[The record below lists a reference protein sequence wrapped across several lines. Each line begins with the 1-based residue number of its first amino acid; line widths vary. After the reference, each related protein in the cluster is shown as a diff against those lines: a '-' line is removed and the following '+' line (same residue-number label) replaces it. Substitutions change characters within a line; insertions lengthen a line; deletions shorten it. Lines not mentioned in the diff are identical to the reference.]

1 MTSDTNSSESGLSS
15 KKNSKVYD
23 NYLKELNEDLKLR
36 KQELL
41 EMLKPLE
48 DKNNL
53 LLQKVMANL
62 EEKQRSL
69 QIMRQIMAGKRCDES
84 SVMVLITEAEEMKQ
98 NLEKKN
104 EMLRKETEMLWNKTF
119 ESEELHDQQKALP
132 TKSKADMQD
141 GKGQKS
147 PVSLWNAKSEP
158 ETSDVD
164 KVGDI
169 RKEKQQRKLKWIKY
183 EEQPNIL
190 QNGFHDKVI
199 ELKIEALKNYQK
211 TNDFKLSMYLQH
223 NFEPKQGALNL
234 LRPQGKM
241 GTTTT
246 ERATTNRNELNMRI
260 PGSKNCT
267 ERQGGTRESQY
278 DDIGQRLFC
287 LKSMPGDTLKD

>member
-15 KKNSKVYD
+15 KKNSKIYD

-48 DKNNL
+48 EKNNL

-69 QIMRQIMAGKRCDES
+69 QIMRQIMAGRGYDES
-84 SVMVLITEAEEMKQ
+84 SVMELIKEAEEMKQ
-98 NLEKKN
+98 NL
-104 EMLRKETEMLWNKTF
+104 TF

-141 GKGQKS
+141 RKGQKS
-147 PVSLWNAKSEP
+147 PVSLWKAKSEP

-169 RKEKQQRKLKWIKY
+169 RKENQQRKIKWAKY

-190 QNGFHDKVI
+190 QNGFHDKVM

-211 TNDFKLSMYLQH
+211 TNDFKLSLYLQH

-234 LRPQGKM
+234 LRPQGKI
-241 GTTTT
+241 GTRTTA
-246 ERATTNRNELNMRI
+246 RATTNRKELDMRI
-260 PGSKNCT
+260 PGSKNYT
-267 ERQGGTRESQY
+267 EQQGGTRESQY
-278 DDIGQRLFC
+278 DDAGQRLFC
-287 LKSMPGDTLKD
+287 LKSMPDDTRKD